1 MAEKIIAQGAEA
13 IISFNNNQIT
23 KNRIKK
29 AYRLPVLDEKLR
41 KQRTKSEA
49 KIINKLKLIIN
60 VPKIIEVND
69 NKIIMQYIEGKKLSD
84 NLDDLENKNE
94 IAEQI
99 GKKIAKLHD
108 NDIIHGD
115 LTTSN
120 MILVEDNDKKSD
132 ELRLIAAK
140 TTNLKSNNLK
150 SKLMISKK
158 INNSEAIEQ
167 EEIAK
172 EGIKKAAEPGGEA
185 GKENDFKVF
194 FIDFGL
200 GFHSSRIEDKAVD
213 LHLIRQALE
222 AKHFLHWKPLF
233 EHVIKGYDSKD
244 KDKIL
249 EQLKKVE
256 ARGRYKNH

>member
-1 MAEKIIAQGAEA
+1 MAQIILAQGAEA
-13 IISFNNNQIT
+13 IISLNNNQIT

-29 AYRLPVLDEKLR
+29 SYRLPVLDEKLR
-41 KQRTKSEA
+41 KRRTKSEA
-49 KIINKLKLIIN
+49 KIINKLRSIIN
-60 VPKIIEVND
+60 VPKIISAD
-69 NKIIMQYIEGKKLSD
+69 QNKIIMEYINGKKLSD

-99 GKKIAKLHD
+99 GKEIAKLHD

-120 MILVEDNDKKSD
+120 MIY
-132 ELRLIAAK
+132 
-140 TTNLKSNNLK
+140 
-150 SKLMISKK
+150 
-158 INNSEAIEQ
+158 
-167 EEIAK
+167 K
-172 EGIKKAAEPGGEA
+172 E
-185 GKENDFKVF
+185 KENQVY

-200 GFHSSRIEDKAVD
+200 GFHSKRIEDKAVD

-222 AKHFLHWKPLF
+222 AKHFLYWKQLF
-233 EHVIKGYDSKD
+233 EHIIKGYDSKD
-244 KDKIL
+244 KNKIL